1 MYTPGTIA
9 NSQMTPT
16 KINKNY
22 TISKVRILV
31 EQVKS
36 EQVISNEMPTLLLI
50 LC

>member
-22 TISKVRILV
+22 AIAKVKILM
-31 EQVKS
+31 
-36 EQVISNEMPTLLLI
+36 EQVIV
-50 LC
+50 